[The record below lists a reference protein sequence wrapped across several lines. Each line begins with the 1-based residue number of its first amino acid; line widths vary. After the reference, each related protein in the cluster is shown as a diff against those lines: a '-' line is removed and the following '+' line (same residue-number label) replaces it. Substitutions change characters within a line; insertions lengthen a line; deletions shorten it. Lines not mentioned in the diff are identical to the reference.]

1 MVDRVKIIK
10 RFDEPLRFSVSALEK
25 GARLYLSLVDSLA
38 DDVLFHVEFDKEAG
52 EISVKDRYAGVWSKP
67 EKHEFA
73 FKWQTIKGKLS
84 LQDETFL
91 LEVKDFQLR
100 FPCKALQQ
108 PILWNIYSDFRYIT
122 LGDDEPVT
130 AAPARRWRFFPE
142 YALRV
147 GLGPRLRVLSNPENL
162 RQGLTAL
169 YLWNGNENA
178 LRTIVAE
185 THHLVDE
192 LLIVVHTAAML
203 RQSFFIGLQSRYFNI
218 RTALVDTLMITSD
231 GEPEKLSGALFL
243 NKVLS
248 EIRHRNVV
256 LLDPE
261 TDTEKLAELV
271 QRHRLRS
278 REDGFLLLDEQEPH
292 ALQAFSL
299 GRLTHFVEDDSRLQL
314 PPEDLAYR
322 HAIFAPAAAPR
333 ASLDWNIAETSIRD
347 FPVTVRDKQRPIRI
361 TRRGKLVI
369 LVISCRKNRHK
380 QQAIRDTWAA
390 DARTANIDICFIEG
404 HPERSEAI
412 LVEDRLLVPA
422 PDTYEYLSHKIW
434 HAVCAATRIFDA
446 DHFLKL
452 DDDCLVNVQKLLEF
466 AYEDHDYVGSDVNLG
481 SRTAFDW
488 HHTAVSNKQL
498 ADLIFE
504 IDPEM
509 TWFDGQGGYFLSR
522 KAADTM
528 ASTPLVDY
536 QHMLEDYATGRLMSR
551 NGMEATALNSKFLSI
566 RDMYIKSDRD
576 YEHAVISDV
585 ASVERI
591 MEVYET
597 VARLNQQTVAAKGR
611 WRFEFANEADK

>member
-52 EISVKDRYAGVWSKP
+52 EVSVKDRYAGVWSKP

-73 FKWQTIKGKLS
+73 FKWQTIKGRLS
-84 LQDETFL
+84 LQDETFV
-91 LEVKDFQLR
+91 LEVTDFRLR
-100 FPCKALQQ
+100 FPCKTLQR
-108 PILWNIYSDFRYIT
+108 PILWNIYSDFRYVT

-130 AAPARRWRFFPE
+130 AAPARRWRFFPD

-147 GLGPRLRVLSNPENL
+147 GIGPRLRVLGNPENL
-162 RQGLTAL
+162 RPGLTAL

-178 LRTIVAE
+178 LRTIVAGA
-185 THHLVDE
+185 HHLVDE
-192 LLIVVHTAAML
+192 LLIIVHTAAML
-203 RQSFFIGLQSRYFNI
+203 RQSFFIGLQSTCFNI
-218 RTALVDTLMITSD
+218 RTVLVDTLMIKSD
-231 GEPEKLSGALFL
+231 GEPEKLSGALFI

-248 EIRHRNVV
+248 EARHRNVV

-261 TDTEKLAELV
+261 TDTGQLADLV
-271 QRHRLRS
+271 HRHRLRS
-278 REDGFLLLDEQEPH
+278 RADDFLLLDEQEPH

-299 GRLTHFVEDDSRLQL
+299 GRLTHFVEDDGRLQL

-322 HAIFAPAAAPR
+322 HPVYAPAAAPR
-333 ASLDWNIAETSIRD
+333 ASLDWNIAETPIHD
-347 FPVTVRDKQRPIRI
+347 FPVTVREKRPIRI
-361 TRRGKLVI
+361 GRRGKLVI

-390 DARTANIDICFIEG
+390 DAHMANIDLCFVEG

-434 HAVCAATRIFDA
+434 HAVCAGARIFDA
-446 DHFLKL
+446 DHYLKL

-481 SRTAFDW
+481 SRTAYDW
-488 HHTAVSNKQL
+488 HHTAVFNKQL

-504 IDPEM
+504 IDPYM

-522 KAADTM
+522 KAADIM
-528 ASTPLVDY
+528 VSTPLAAY

-551 NGMEATALNSKFLSI
+551 HGMEATTLNSKFLSI

-585 ASVERI
+585 AGVERI

-597 VARLNQQTVAAKGR
+597 VSRLNQQTVAAKGR
-611 WRFEFANEADK
+611 WRFDFAKEAGK